1 MIIIE
6 LKKYYT
12 NIKMSKFIKIIFL
25 VTLNFS
31 LLFSFSAKASEKI
44 KIGLLV
50 PLSGLNKELG
60 QSIIKAVRL
69 AVNDINNNSIEI
81 IPKDTASKANKA
93 LKSAFELKQMGVKV
107 VIGPVFYESITYLD
121 KIKDVTFLSL
131 TNKTLDLPKN
141 VISTGINSTS
151 QLNTIKKFLEKNNIK
166 RTIFLTPIQDYEF
179 EVKKGIKD
187 SKIKIYK
194 DYDYSTEP
202 TKLTKQI
209 EEITNYQIRKKNLE
223 DEILRLKKSNQP
235 NKEKKIKKL
244 ERRYTLGGLN
254 FDAVVIAD
262 FDESLKSVSTSLLYA
277 DVSPKDKYFITLNQ
291 WFDESLLNE
300 TGIQPLYY
308 PSINKNNFE
317 NYKDKFFSQFNEYPS
332 HLALLSYDLVG
343 LVYYLSL
350 KTNLSNLNKL
360 FKKKNSFKGKIGIFD
375 IKNNKINHRLNFYKI
390 EDKKIIEIF

>member
-1 MIIIE
+1 M
-6 LKKYYT
+6 T
-12 NIKMSKFIKIIFL
+12 KFIKIIFF
-25 VTLNFS
+25 VILNFS
-31 LLFSFSAKASEKI
+31 LLFSFSTKASERI

-50 PLSGLNKELG
+50 PLSGSNKELG

-69 AVNDINNNSIEI
+69 AVKDINNNSIEI
-81 IPKDTASKANKA
+81 VPKDTASKANKA

-121 KIKDVTFLSL
+121 EIKDITFLSL

-141 VISTGINSTS
+141 VISAGINSVS
-151 QLNTIKKFLEKNNIK
+151 QFNTIKKFIEMNNIK

-187 SKIKIYK
+187 SRIKIFK
-194 DYDYSTEP
+194 EYDYSTEP

-209 EEITNYQIRKKNLE
+209 EEITNYRVRKQNLE
-223 DEILRLKKSNQP
+223 DEILRLKKSNQS

-244 ERRYTLGGLN
+244 EQRYTLGGLN

-262 FDESLKSVSTSLLYA
+262 FEESLKSVSTSLLYT
-277 DVSPKDKYFITLNQ
+277 DVSPKNKYFITLNQ
-291 WFDESLLNE
+291 WFDKSLLNE
-300 TGIQPLYY
+300 IDIQPLYY
-308 PSINKNNFE
+308 PSINENNFKT
-317 NYKDKFFSQFNEYPS
+317 YQDKFFKEFDEYPS

-350 KTNLSNLNKL
+350 KNNLSDLNKL

-390 EDKKIIEIF
+390 EDKKITEIF

>member
-1 MIIIE
+1 M
-6 LKKYYT
+6 
-12 NIKMSKFIKIIFL
+12 NRFIKIIFL
-25 VTLNFS
+25 IILIFP
-31 LLFSFSAKASEKI
+31 LLFLNITKASEKL
-44 KIGLLV
+44 KVGLLV
-50 PLSGLNKELG
+50 PLTGSNKDLG

-69 AVNDINNNSIEI
+69 AIKDIDNDLIEVL
-81 IPKDTASKANKA
+81 PKDTASNPNKTLQSA
-93 LKSAFELKQMGVKV
+93 LELKEMGVKI
-107 VIGPVFYESITYLD
+107 VIGPIFHKNLIYLD
-121 KIKDVTFLSL
+121 ELDSLTFLSL

-141 VISTGINSTS
+141 VISAGINSTS
-151 QLNTIKKFLEKNNIK
+151 QFNTIKKFIEANNID

-187 SKIKIYK
+187 SRIKIFK

-209 EEITNYQIRKKNLE
+209 EEITNYQIRKQNLE
-223 DEILRLKKSNQP
+223 DEILRLKKSNQS

-244 ERRYTLGGLN
+244 EQRYTLGGLN

-262 FDESLKSVSTSLLYA
+262 FDESLKSVSTSLLYT
-277 DVSPKDKYFITLNQ
+277 DVSPKNKYFITLNQ
-291 WFDESLLNE
+291 WFDKSLLNE
-300 TGIQPLYY
+300 IEIQPLYY
-308 PSINKNNFE
+308 PSINNNNFE
-317 NYKDKFFSQFNEYPS
+317 DYKDKFFNEFNEYPS
-332 HLALLSYDLVG
+332 HLSLLSYDLVG

-350 KTNLSNLNKL
+350 KTDLSNLNKL

>member
-1 MIIIE
+1 
-6 LKKYYT
+6 
-12 NIKMSKFIKIIFL
+12 MSKFIKFIFL
-25 VTLNFS
+25 VTLNF
-31 LLFSFSAKASEKI
+31 LLLLSFSTKASEKI
-44 KIGLLV
+44 QIGLMV
-50 PLSGLNKELG
+50 PLTGPNKELG

-69 AVNDINNNSIEI
+69 AVKDINNNSIEI

-93 LKSAFELKQMGVKV
+93 LKSAFELKQMGVRI
-107 VIGPVFYESITYLD
+107 VIGPIFYESITYLD
-121 KIKDVTFLSL
+121 EIKDITFLSL

-141 VISTGINSTS
+141 VISAGINSTS
-151 QLNTIKKFLEKNNIK
+151 QMNTIKKFLETNNINK
-166 RTIFLTPIQDYEF
+166 TIFLTPIQDYEF

-187 SKIKIYK
+187 SRIKIFKNYE
-194 DYDYSTEP
+194 YSTEP

-209 EEITNYQIRKKNLE
+209 EEITNYRIRKQNLE
-223 DEILRLKKSNQP
+223 DEILRLKKSNLP
-235 NKEKKIKKL
+235 NKERRIKKL
-244 ERRYTLGGLN
+244 EQRYTLGGLN

-262 FDESLKSVSTSLLYA
+262 FDESLKSVTTSLLYT
-277 DVSPKDKYFITLNQ
+277 DVSPRNKYFITLNQ
-291 WFDESLLNE
+291 WFDKSLLNE
-300 TGIQPLYY
+300 IDIQPLYF

-317 NYKDKFFSQFNEYPS
+317 NYKDKFFKEFNENPS

-350 KTNLSNLNKL
+350 KNNLSNLSKL